1 MSKKSTIVRMAQ
13 DSFLVIRIAA
23 GDEKAFKQL
32 YDRYFKDIYR
42 FIYFKVGAVEV
53 AEDTASDTFFKVW
66 HYIKQGKKIRS
77 ARALLYQTARNKII
91 DYYRK
96 RQDEQ
101 LEAVEQIPFID
112 VSLEEQTDR
121 TEVLEKVCAQLRKLK
136 HEYREVIELRYL
148 HQLSHNEIG
157 NIIGKKGGA
166 VRVLLHR
173 AILQLKRDLPDH
185 L

>member
-1 MSKKSTIVRMAQ
+1 MAQ

-32 YDRYFKDIYR
+32 YDRYFKDIYK
-42 FIYFKVGAVEV
+42 FIYFKVGAVEA

-77 ARALLYQTARNKII
+77 VRALLYQTARNKII

-101 LEAVEQIPFID
+101 LEGVEHIPFID

-121 TEVLEKVCAQLRKLK
+121 AKALEKVYAQLRELK
-136 HEYREVIELRYL
+136 YEYREVIELRYA
-148 HQLSHNEIG
+148 HELSHSEIG
-157 NIIGKKGGA
+157 RIIGKKSGA
-166 VRVLLHR
+166 ARVLLHR
-173 AILQLKRDLPDH
+173 AVSELKKALGA
-185 L
+185 

>member
-1 MSKKSTIVRMAQ
+1 MPKKSSIVRMAQ

-42 FIYFKVGAVEV
+42 FIYFKVGAVES

-66 HYIKQGKKIRS
+66 HYIKQGKRIRNV
-77 ARALLYQTARNKII
+77 RALLYQTARNKII

-96 RQDEQ
+96 KQDEQ
-101 LEAVEQIPFID
+101 LEEVERIPFIG
-112 VSLEEQTDR
+112 VNLEEQTDR
-121 TEVLEKVCAQLRKLK
+121 TVALEKVYAQLRELK
-136 HEYREVIELRYL
+136 EEYREVVELRYVYE
-148 HQLSHNEIG
+148 LSHSEIG
-157 NIIGKKGGA
+157 SIIGKKSGA

-173 AILQLKRDLPDH
+173 ALSELKKNL
-185 L
+185 